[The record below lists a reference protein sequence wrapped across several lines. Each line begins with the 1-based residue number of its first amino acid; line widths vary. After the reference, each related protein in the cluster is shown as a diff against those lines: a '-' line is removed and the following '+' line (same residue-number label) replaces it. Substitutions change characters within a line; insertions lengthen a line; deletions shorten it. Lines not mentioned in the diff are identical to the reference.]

1 MSETEFEKT
10 CCTCRW
16 HESYT
21 GVCFNGRSPNCADFT
36 DQEDSCKGWE
46 ERTEET
52 DISEYEVN

>member
-1 MSETEFEKT
+1 MELEKT

-36 DQEDSCKGWE
+36 DPEDSCKGWE

-52 DISEYEVN
+52 DISEYEAN